1 MLTFGPV
8 PSRRLG
14 RSLGINNIP
23 PKVCSYACVY
33 CQLGKTYQMRINPET
48 YYSPE
53 KLYEE
58 IHNKVN
64 KTIEKGETIDYLT
77 FVPDGEP
84 TLDINLGET
93 IKLTKSLGYKVAVI
107 SNSSLLDNRMV
118 VENLLDADLVS
129 LKIDSVDRDIWKKI
143 NRPHRKLQ
151 LDTILNSILEFTHN
165 FRGSTIIETMLV
177 RGLNDS
183 IGHIEKVAD
192 FVAKLKI
199 ERIYLSIPIRPP
211 AKSWV
216 QAPQME
222 VINRCYNLIKKK
234 INHVEYLIGFEGNEF
249 ASTGEIE
256 EDILSI
262 TSVHPIREDS
272 MKALLNR
279 RNSEWSIVNKLISE
293 GRLVETVYEGKRFY
307 LRNLR

>member
-1 MLTFGPV
+1 MCI
-8 PSRRLG
+8 R
-14 RSLGINNIP
+14 
-23 PKVCSYACVY
+23 
-33 CQLGKTYQMRINPET
+33 
-48 YYSPE
+48 
-53 KLYEE
+53 
-58 IHNKVN
+58 
-64 KTIEKGETIDYLT
+64 
-77 FVPDGEP
+77 
-84 TLDINLGET
+84 
-93 IKLTKSLGYKVAVI
+93 
-107 SNSSLLDNRMV
+107 
-118 VENLLDADLVS
+118 
-129 LKIDSVDRDIWKKI
+129 DR
-143 NRPHRKLQ
+143 
-151 LDTILNSILEFTHN
+151 
-165 FRGSTIIETMLV
+165 
-177 RGLNDS
+177 
-183 IGHIEKVAD
+183 
-192 FVAKLKI
+192 
-199 ERIYLSIPIRPP
+199 
-211 AKSWV
+211 V